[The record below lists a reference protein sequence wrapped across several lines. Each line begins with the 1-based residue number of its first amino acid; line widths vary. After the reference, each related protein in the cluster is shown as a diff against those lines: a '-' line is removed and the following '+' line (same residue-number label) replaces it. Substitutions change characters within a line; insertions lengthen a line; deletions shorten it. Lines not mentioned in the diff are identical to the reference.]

1 MTATVTNELDEAELV
16 EFVHRFITDLGA
28 AHHAVTVAVGD
39 RLGLYRAVAEAG
51 PATAQEIAAAAGCD
65 ERYTAEWLNA
75 QAASGYYEYDP
86 GSGRYHLTPAQRACL
101 ADEDSATSS
110 PPGCSWLRRCSRT
123 KSGWPRRS
131 GCSASRTR
139 RAPAR

>member
-1 MTATVTNELDEAELV
+1 MTTTITKELDEAQLG

-51 PATAQEIAAAAGCD
+51 PGTAQEIAAAAGCD

-75 QAASGYYEYDP
+75 QAASGYCEYDRP
-86 GSGRYHLTPAQRACL
+86 AHPVVAGGGRHVAA
-101 ADEDSATSS
+101 
-110 PPGCSWLRRCSRT
+110 
-123 KSGWPRRS
+123 
-131 GCSASRTR
+131 R
-139 RAPAR
+139 RADGR